1 MRALRKVQSRSFNLT
16 GDINGE
22 VRMIERVF
30 GSGPCA
36 LTGAASVLDDRLAA

>member
-1 MRALRKVQSRSFNLT
+1 MRKVQSRCFNVT

-22 VRMIERVF
+22 VRMIERDF

-36 LTGAASVLDDRLAA
+36 LIGAVSMLEDRLAV